1 MEIGPGEDRPGDM
14 NDPLLYLEHLS
25 RRDIELL
32 ARNAGLDVPA
42 LHRRLV
48 GEPGAIDD
56 LLASPGLFE
65 SVFDPEPENLD
76 PGASTFLVFAL
87 VVNRSVMDLRGASHV
102 AEWSGP
108 GKRLPVFDV
117 EPMRMFIDDGLRR
130 YFLTEF
136 LESFT
141 RVASGSYL
149 VKTGSGYR
157 RRRFSELDPIRL
169 AELVEQLPAMERPGG
184 YRRLGDVALFLS
196 GVLPDHTARHP
207 LPMAQRERLARSAAI
222 GPTRALVEDGG
233 LGFLESAGA
242 GWYRKSVDEAEDMA
256 GAGPTFLR
264 DVADR
269 FGDAR
274 RILNYLADRY
284 LFRRDLGLAG
294 SSG

>member
-1 MEIGPGEDRPGDM
+1 MIGRVTM
-14 NDPLLYLEHLS
+14 NYPLLYLEHLS
-25 RRDIELL
+25 QRDIEML
-32 ARNAGLDVPA
+32 ARTAGLDVLA
-42 LHRRLV
+42 LHRLLT
-48 GEPGAIDD
+48 EDPAAIDD
-56 LLASPGLFE
+56 LLASPGLFDSIFHPDRE
-65 SVFDPEPENLD
+65 TLD
-76 PGASTFLVFAL
+76 PGTSTFLAFA
-87 VVNRSVMDLRGASHV
+87 VIVNRSANDLREASHV

-117 EPMRMFIDDGLRR
+117 EPMRGFVDDGLRR
-130 YFLTEF
+130 YFLAEF

-149 VKTGSGYR
+149 VKSGGGYR
-157 RRRFSELDPIRL
+157 RRRFSELDPLQL

-196 GVLPDHTARHP
+196 GVVPDHTAQHP
-207 LPMAQRERLARSAAI
+207 FPVAQRERLARSAAI
-222 GPTRALVEDGG
+222 GPTRALVDDEG

-242 GWYRKSVDEAEDMA
+242 GWYRKSVDEAEDVA

-269 FGDAR
+269 FSDAR

-284 LFRRDLGLAG
+284 LFRRELGLAG
-294 SSG
+294 NSG